1 MVAVPAATPVTIP
14 VVEPTVA
21 MPVAVLV
28 HTPPGVVLLSVAV
41 EPMQINAVPVIAAGV
56 TGTGLTVTDCT
67 TDCMPQP
74 AVTE

>member
-1 MVAVPAATPVTIP
+1 MVAIPAVTPLTIP
-14 VVEPTVA
+14 VDEPTVA

-28 HTPPGVVLLSVAV
+28 HIPPEVVLLNVAV

-67 TDCMPQP
+67 ADCIPQLL
-74 AVTE
+74 VTE